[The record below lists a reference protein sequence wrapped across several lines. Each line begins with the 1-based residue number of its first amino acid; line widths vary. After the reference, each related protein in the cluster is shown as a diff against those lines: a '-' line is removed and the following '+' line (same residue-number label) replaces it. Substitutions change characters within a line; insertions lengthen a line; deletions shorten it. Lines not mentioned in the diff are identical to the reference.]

1 MSEAVVK
8 LLRKRI
14 EGGIVVTAEE
24 RHIVKEGKSY
34 KVYLPQQYN
43 EVWEEL
49 RRLGKTVAVIIIIK

>member
-1 MSEAVVK
+1 MSEVVANMI
-8 LLRKRI
+8 RRRI

-49 RRLGKTVAVIIIIK
+49 RRLGKTITVIVVIK

>member
-1 MSEAVVK
+1 MSEAVTNMI
-8 LLRKRI
+8 RRRI

-49 RRLGKTVAVIIIIK
+49 RRLGKTITVIVVIK

>member
-1 MSEAVVK
+1 MSEAIVK

-49 RRLGKTVAVIIIIK
+49 RRLGKTVTVIIVIK

>member
-1 MSEAVVK
+1 MSEAIVK

-49 RRLGKTVAVIIIIK
+49 RRLGKTITVIVVIK

>member
-1 MSEAVVK
+1 MSEAVTNMI
-8 LLRKRI
+8 RRRI

-24 RHIVKEGKSY
+24 GHIVKEGKSY

-49 RRLGKTVAVIIIIK
+49 RRLGKTVAVIIVIK